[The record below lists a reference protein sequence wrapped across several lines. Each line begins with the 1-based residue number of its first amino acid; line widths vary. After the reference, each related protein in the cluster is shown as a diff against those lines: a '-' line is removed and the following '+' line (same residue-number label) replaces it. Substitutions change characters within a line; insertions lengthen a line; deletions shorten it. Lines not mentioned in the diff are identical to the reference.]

1 MDGENILKLNPSPEL
16 TVLQSELGSW
26 DNLNHLLICNTTR
39 NALLIDPFDGQFWSD
54 IIKKEGISTVTIILT
69 HSHWDHT
76 RGVVEFLNL
85 NPSTEIY
92 VHQLE
97 RERGGM
103 VLILIN
109 GHILRLLLLT
119 LVLER

>member
-76 RGVVEFLNL
+76 RGVVESEYRNL
-85 NPSTEIY
+85 CPST
-92 VHQLE
+92 
-97 RERGGM
+97 
-103 VLILIN
+103 
-109 GHILRLLLLT
+109 
-119 LVLER
+119 

>member
-1 MDGENILKLNPSPEL
+1 M
-16 TVLQSELGSW
+16 GSW

-54 IIKKEGISTVTIILT
+54 IIKKEGISTVKIILT

-97 RERGGM
+97 SERGGM